1 MALNLHFGGNSDGLV
16 SAPPSPHTLVST
28 QHKRIWN
35 SGFNRLKVDRL
46 ILWRFRTFADKT
58 TKNGVT
64 HSIPLVS
71 ADPQW
76 PSRKAPFVF
85 IEGKCLWT
93 RGSFG
98 PPTRPRIS
106 YIRAQHAMLTLNCHC
121 KKHQTMLPYV
131 QEGSGPSFWRFP
143 CSFQLQVSVDRENML
158 VVRSCIR
165 GSFTY
170 FLFIFYTFPTVTRGW
185 PFEFSGHKY
194 FLFSQKLFQGKSS
207 DGGSEL
213 FVNKIC
219 SQIAK
224 TWVCL
229 KQYSVFK
236 ASLRSILG

>member
-1 MALNLHFGGNSDGLV
+1 MVLLCSLFWMLNSLLLLLTYGVKPSFWGEFRRLSICP
-16 SAPPSPHTLVST
+16 PPSPHTLVST

-85 IEGKCLWT
+85 IEEKCLWT

-106 YIRAQHAMLTLNCHC
+106 YIRAQHAMLILNCHC

-194 FLFSQKLFQGKSS
+194 FLFSQKLF
-207 DGGSEL
+207 
-213 FVNKIC
+213 
-219 SQIAK
+219 
-224 TWVCL
+224 
-229 KQYSVFK
+229 
-236 ASLRSILG
+236 